1 MNKILDSDF
10 FQICSAAKAFE
21 FLQPLRKAKVEEF
34 WALALSPSLR
44 VLRAEMIFR
53 GTVGSCLVHP
63 REVFR
68 FAISNGASGIIISH
82 NHPSGELEA
91 SENDIFTTQQ
101 LIAAGRIIDIPVLD
115 HLLIT
120 PHGFASFL
128 QKAWCLFG

>member
-1 MNKILDSDF
+1 MNKLLDSDF
-10 FQICSAAKAFE
+10 FQIGSAAKAFE

-34 WALALSPSLR
+34 WVLALSPSLR

-53 GTVGSCLVHP
+53 GTVSSCLIHP

-68 FAISNGASGIIISH
+68 FAIANGASGIIISH

-91 SENDIFTTQQ
+91 SDNDILTTQQ
-101 LIAAGRIIDIPVLD
+101 LISAGQIIDIPVLD

-120 PHGFASFL
+120 PYGFASFL
-128 QKAWCLFG
+128 QKAWCLFR